1 MSWVAVAV
9 AGGAVAGSLI
19 QSQGAKS
26 AAGTQSRAGERSID
40 LQRDI
45 YNTSRSDLSPYR
57 EAGLAALTRLQKLM
71 GIGPEGKSS
80 ASDAEVGSLDRNFTS
95 ADLNADP
102 VYQSGLEFGLNEGT
116 KGINAR
122 ALASGGYDS
131 GATLKALSRY
141 ATDYGSTKGAEAYNR
156 FVTNQGTKYS
166 RLSGIAGSGQ
176 NAANMTGT
184 LGSAYSTSAG
194 GTITGIGNANAA
206 SQIAQANAFTG
217 GINNATNYYGQSR
230 LLDQLSPGGQRNAG
244 GDTSYIE
251 MPR

>member
-26 AAGTQSRAGERSID
+26 AASTQSAAGQRAID
-40 LQRDI
+40 LQGQI
-45 YNTSRSDLSPYR
+45 YGQTRSDLSPYR
-57 EAGLAALTRLQKLM
+57 EAGLAALTRLQRLM
-71 GIGPEGKSS
+71 GIGPEGASS
-80 ASDAEVGSLDRNFTS
+80 PTNPEVGSLDRNFTT

-122 ALASGGYDS
+122 ALSAGNYDS

-141 ATDYGSTKGAEAYNR
+141 ATDYGSTKGAESYNR
-156 FVTNQGTKYS
+156 FVTNQGNRYN

-176 NAANMTGT
+176 NAANMTGN
-184 LGSAYSTSAG
+184 LGAAYGANVGNTM
-194 GTITGIGNANAA
+194 TGIGNAQAA
-206 SQIAQANAFTG
+206 SQIAQGNAIAG
-217 GINNATNYYGQSR
+217 GISNVTGYLGQQS
-230 LLDQLSPGGQRNAG
+230 LLNQLSPGAQRSS
-244 GDTSYIE
+244 DTSYIE